1 MSGPT
6 TTPGEITGEFGM
18 VASTHPLATA
28 CGMEV
33 LEAGGNAFDAAVAAG
48 FVLQIAEPDKCG
60 PGGDVTMVCWSERDA
75 RLVSVCGQGT
85 APAAATIERYR
96 DEGLD
101 EVPGSGLLSAVVPG
115 AFDAWMHVLER
126 WGTRSVRDVL
136 APAIAHARS
145 GIPAAESVVLT
156 IQMVERLFA
165 EHWPTSAALWFDDG
179 RVPAA
184 GANLRLTGVADT
196 YARIVAEAE
205 AAGAGREDQV
215 RAARDA
221 WARGFVAEAISAF
234 SLGTAWMDTSGAA
247 HRGVLDGDDLAAW
260 ESTVEEPVTYDFG
273 RYTVGKTDLWG
284 QGPVFLQQLALLDA
298 LGVDDVPYGSAEL
311 LHLVVEASKLAFADR
326 EAWYGDA
333 DPQPG
338 RIQSLLDPGYTSAR
352 ATLIGAHAD
361 LLCRP
366 GAPDGTIPRLPAAA
380 RAFAEVSSGAGPVG
394 PTGPAAP
401 HRPEGDTSHVDV
413 VDRFGNLVS
422 ATPSGGWLH
431 SSPTIPDLGFCL
443 TNRGQMFWLEP
454 DLASSLQPRTRPRT
468 TLSPTLALRDGVP
481 WLAFGTPG
489 GDQQDQWSL
498 GFFLAVVLGGLDL
511 QAAIDAPA
519 YQSEHFPSS
528 FHPRA
533 ANPNRLFVESRLP
546 ASTTTELAR
555 RGHDVHEIGPWTLG
569 RMSAVAREPDG
580 TLRAAADFRREHGAA
595 AGH

>member
-1 MSGPT
+1 MSGPI

-33 LEAGGNAFDAAVAAG
+33 LETGGNAFDAAVAAG
-48 FVLQIAEPDKCG
+48 FVLQIAEPHNGG

-75 RLVSVCGQGT
+75 RTFTVCGQGV
-85 APAAATIERYR
+85 APASATIERYH

-126 WGTRSVRDVL
+126 WGTCSVRDVL

-145 GIPAAESVVLT
+145 GIPAGKNVVGT
-156 IQMVERLFA
+156 IQMVEQLFA

-179 RVPAA
+179 GVPAP
-184 GANLRLTGVADT
+184 GANLRLPGVADT
-196 YARIVAEAE
+196 YERIVAEAE
-205 AAGAGREDQV
+205 AGSAGREAQIG
-215 RAARDA
+215 AARDA

-273 RYTVGKTDLWG
+273 RYTVCKTDRWG

-333 DPQPG
+333 DLRPG
-338 RIQSLLDPGYTSAR
+338 RIQSLLDPAYTSAR
-352 ATLIGAHAD
+352 AALIGANAD

-366 GAPDGTIPRLPAAA
+366 GAPDGAVPRLPAAA
-380 RAFAEVSSGAGPVG
+380 RAFAAAL

-454 DLASSLQPRTRPRT
+454 GLASSLQPRTRPRT

-481 WLAFGTPG
+481 WLACGTPG

-533 ANPNRLFVESRLP
+533 ANPNRLFVESRFP
-546 ASTTTELAR
+546 EATTAELAR

-569 RMSAVAREPDG
+569 RVSAVAREPDG
-580 TLRAAADFRREHGAA
+580 TLRAAADFRRATGAA
-595 AGH
+595 TGR